1 MLRTRVIP
9 LKQGG
14 GIGAK
19 SVNVYRFKMGQ
30 KWGRPIKIQETCPV
44 LSDSAFYRFEFVFSV
59 FFVE

>member
-1 MLRTRVIP
+1 VIP

-14 GIGAK
+14 GMGAK

-30 KWGRPIKIQETCPV
+30 KWGRPINIQEMCLV